1 MKNIQLNERFNV
13 NLQINLNYLIMKFTK
28 LCVLLLAITAF
39 AACKKEEEKT
49 ETIETTTVEKET
61 VIVKDTVTATPQ
73 EKDGT
78 SVKVS
83 GDGVEVKSKE
93 VDVEVKK

>member
-1 MKNIQLNERFNV
+1 
-13 NLQINLNYLIMKFTK
+13 MKFAK
-28 LCVLLLAITAF
+28 LCVLLFAITAF
-39 AACKKEEEKT
+39 VSCKKEEKPV

-61 VIVKDTVTATPQ
+61 VIVKDTVATP
-73 EKDGT
+73 EET

-83 GDGVEVKSKE
+83 GDGIEVKSKK

>member
-1 MKNIQLNERFNV
+1 
-13 NLQINLNYLIMKFTK
+13 MKFTK

-49 ETIETTTVEKET
+49 IETIETTTVEKET
-61 VIVKDTVTATPQ
+61 VIVKDTVTATPE

-83 GDGVEVKSKE
+83 GDGVEVKSKD

>member
-1 MKNIQLNERFNV
+1 
-13 NLQINLNYLIMKFTK
+13 MKFTK
-28 LCVLLLAITAF
+28 ICVLLFVITVF
-39 AACKKEEEKT
+39 VSCKKEEKPV

-61 VIVKDTVTATPQ
+61 VIVKDTVATP
-73 EKDGT
+73 EET

-83 GDGVEVKSKE
+83 GDGIEVKSKK

>member
-1 MKNIQLNERFNV
+1 
-13 NLQINLNYLIMKFTK
+13 MKFTK
-28 LCVLLLAITAF
+28 LFVLLFAITVF
-39 AACKKEEEKT
+39 VSCKKEEEKPV

-61 VIVKDTVTATPQ
+61 VIIKDTAKATP
-73 EKDGT
+73 EKTDGT

-83 GDGVEVKSKE
+83 GDGIEVKSKT

>member
-1 MKNIQLNERFNV
+1 MKI
-13 NLQINLNYLIMKFTK
+13 TK
-28 LCVLLLAITAF
+28 LFVLLFAITVF
-39 AACKKEEEKT
+39 VSCKKEEKPV

-61 VIVKDTVTATPQ
+61 VIIKDTVNASP
-73 EKDGT
+73 EKTDGT

-83 GDGVEVKSKE
+83 GDGIEVKSKT

>member
-1 MKNIQLNERFNV
+1 
-13 NLQINLNYLIMKFTK
+13 MKFTK
-28 LCVLLLAITAF
+28 LLVLLFAITVF
-39 AACKKEEEKT
+39 VSCKKEEEKPV

-61 VIVKDTVTATPQ
+61 VIIKDTAKTTP
-73 EKDGT
+73 EKTDGT

-83 GDGVEVKSKE
+83 GDGIEVKSKT